1 MAVRTSRASEVGGH
15 EPRAVQKALALLEA
29 VAHLGSGA
37 TAKEVAHA
45 AEIPPA
51 TAYRLLN
58 LLVAD
63 GFLVRIDD
71 LSGFALGRRTRELA
85 GAAPPADVDNSQV
98 VDDLR
103 TQIRFGVYLA
113 SYAGDRIQ
121 LVDRDPDHEL
131 SGESALVTHVHA
143 SAIGKLLLANRP
155 DRHVLTD
162 LRKFTSQTIV
172 DLAELAIE
180 LSRIRT
186 ADIAMEKDEIKVGR
200 SAVAVPVRDD
210 TGRVSGCLAVIGRT
224 GRLVDDDPDLIGLL
238 RSSASQVRFTHVIPS

>member
-1 MAVRTSRASEVGGH
+1 MALRTSRATEVGGH

-29 VAHLGSGA
+29 VAHIGSGA
-37 TAKEVAHA
+37 TAKQVAHA
-45 AEIPPA
+45 TGIPAA

-85 GAAPPADVDNSQV
+85 GAAPASDVHYAQV

-103 TQIRFGVYLA
+103 SRIRFGVYLA
-113 SYAGDRIQ
+113 SYDSDRIQ
-121 LVDRDPDHEL
+121 FLDRDPDHEL
-131 SGESALVTHVHA
+131 SGETALLTHVHA

-155 DRHVLTD
+155 DGDALAE
-162 LRKFTSQTIV
+162 LRKFTSHTKV

-180 LSRIRT
+180 LSLIRST
-186 ADIAMEKDEIKVGR
+186 DIAVEVDEIKVGR
-200 SAVAVPVRDD
+200 SAVAVPVRDEH
-210 TGRVSGCLAVIGRT
+210 GRVSGCLAVIGRT
-224 GRLVDDDPDLIGLL
+224 RRLDPRDPELVSLL
-238 RSSASQVRFTHVIPS
+238 RSSAHQVHM

>member
-1 MAVRTSRASEVGGH
+1 MALRTSRATEVGGH

-45 AEIPPA
+45 TGVPPA

-85 GAAPPADVDNSQV
+85 GAAPANDVDFTRI

-103 TQIRFGVYLA
+103 GRIRFGVYLA
-113 SYAGDRIQ
+113 SYAERRIQ
-121 LVDRDPDHEL
+121 LIDRDPDHEL
-131 SGESALVTHVHA
+131 TGEAALLSHVHA

-155 DRHVLTD
+155 DGDALTE
-162 LRKFTSQTIV
+162 LRKFTSHTVV

-186 ADIAMEKDEIKVGR
+186 TDVAVETDEMKMGR
-200 SAVAVPVRDD
+200 SAVAVPVRSESGD
-210 TGRVSGCLAVIGRT
+210 VSGCLAVIGRT
-224 GRLVDDDPDLIGLL
+224 GRLPVDDAELIGML
-238 RSSASQVRFTHVIPS
+238 RASAQLIRLS